1 MEQLSFKEKR
11 RLLQH
16 KKRKRISLIAIAF
29 FLISIPL
36 MIILY
41 QPYLYYIGNPNTI
54 NNVLNEAKDIQ
65 RPAIESNEAFIGEYV
80 DRISKPK
87 QAEAD
92 SIETVLLEENNPYR
106 LSNDKAK
113 AIYDETGIT
122 YDFKQIES
130 IRSIPSDTILN
141 RNLLRGQIL
150 IPEVEM
156 NLPIV
161 EGVSNENLYIG
172 TSTMKPN
179 QKLGKGNYALAGHL
193 MPDSDTLFSPLKAVN
208 RGMNVYVTDKDMVYT
223 YQISDIKEVRPS
235 TIELISD
242 EQGDGLLTL
251 VTCSNDA
258 GKNRLIVQAELV
270 NEQSINRIEQ
280 DIYNQ
285 FME

>member
-11 RLLQH
+11 RLLQQ

-54 NNVLNEAKDIQ
+54 NNALIEAKNVQ
-65 RPAIESNEAFIGEYV
+65 RFVIESNEAFIGEYI
-80 DRISKPK
+80 DNISEKN
-87 QAEAD
+87 QTE
-92 SIETVLLEENNPYR
+92 SHSMETILLEENNPYR

-113 AIYDETGIT
+113 AVYDETRIT
-122 YDFKQIES
+122 YDFNQVKS
-130 IRSIPSDTILN
+130 IRTIPSDTTLN

-156 NLPIV
+156 NIPIV
-161 EGVSNENLYIG
+161 EGVSNENLYTG
-172 TSTMKPN
+172 ASTMKPK
-179 QKLGKGNYALAGHL
+179 QKLGEGNYALAGHL
-193 MPDSDTLFSPLKAVN
+193 MPDSDTLFSPLRVVN
-208 RGMNVYVTDKDMVYT
+208 RGMSVYVTDKEMVYT
-223 YQISDIKEVRPS
+223 YQISDIKEVPPS

-258 GKNRLIVQAELV
+258 GENRLIVQAELV

-285 FME
+285 IME